1 MNAWEIAGRTLEYI
15 DDGHI
20 YLVDGIVVPSIT
32 TILKKRFGGMYDGI
46 SPEVL
51 NKAAERGTAIHA
63 GIEAYCKT
71 GAESDWEEVRGFK
84 WLQGQYDFSVK
95 DCEVPVILFD
105 DGEPIAAGRCDLVVE
120 CGGKIGGADIK
131 TTSTLQKEY
140 VAYQLNAYRMAY
152 FASYGVEWEF
162 LWAVHLKSSKR
173 KITPLPID
181 EKKTKELI
189 KEYMDEYHSIDR

>member
-71 GAESDWEEVRGFK
+71 GAESDWEEVHGFK

-95 DCEVPVILFD
+95 DCEVPVILFE

-140 VAYQLNAYRMAY
+140 VAYQLNAYKRAY
-152 FASYGVEWEF
+152 MQSYGIEWEF
-162 LWAVHLKSSKR
+162 LWAIHLRASKR
-173 KITPLPID
+173 KITALPMD
-181 EKKTKELI
+181 EKITDEII
-189 KEYMDEYHSIDR
+189 KEYME